1 MLIEPINIKK
11 ISSLLLVAF
20 ISYSNTLHTQTTS
33 YIDYQSPFHPTLS
46 DGPMVVSQNE
56 LSSDVGI
63 EVIKSGGNAVDAA
76 VAVGFSLAVTLPRAG
91 NLGGGG
97 FMLIYLK
104 EQNEILAID
113 YRGQSPSELEGNQI
127 FGVEL
132 PKDYDQANRDI
143 VRYGYKASTVPG
155 TVSGLLLAHAQFG
168 KLPLDEVMKPAIDQ
182 AVKGINVSF
191 DLEQAIASAPQL
203 SWDDE
208 SRGIYFNDGKPLQ
221 EGSIMQRPDLAKT
234 MTLISENG
242 SKGFYEGEVA
252 KKIVESMSNN
262 GGNITIEDLQNYK
275 ARFSQPIGVNY
286 RGNKV
291 YTHGPPSGGGIVL
304 LTALKVLEY
313 FDLGQIGNNS
323 ALTYHLLAEAL
334 RRGHNNRSHHVGD
347 PSFYNVP
354 YEDLMS
360 DERIREFAKSISLK
374 KASSAREI
382 KPLEIIQESKNTTH
396 YSIVDEDGNAVSNTY
411 TLGYSFGSGVTIP
424 GTGILMNNQ
433 MNNFAYQ
440 HGNKKIEGRG
450 ASPGNKYEPGKRPMS
465 TMAPTIVFDENDKL
479 FLITGSP
486 GGKLIPAAILRLVTG
501 VIDFD
506 LNIGEA
512 TMLPRIHKDWPYRGI
527 DYESNVSS
535 DTLNLLKKIGHK
547 VEPSKTMGSTQSI
560 LIIEDKN
567 HGYSDLRRPNAG
579 VSYIE

>member
-1 MLIEPINIKK
+1 MENKPINMKN
-11 ISSLLLVAF
+11 ISSLLLVAIIF
-20 ISYSNTLHTQTTS
+20 FSNALQSQTS
-33 YIDYQSPFHPTLS
+33 YIDYQSPFHPIIS
-46 DGPMVVSQNE
+46 NGPMVVSQNH
-56 LSSDVGI
+56 LSSELGI
-63 EVIKSGGNAVDAA
+63 EIIKKGGNAIDAA

-113 YRGQSPSELEGNQI
+113 YRGQSPSRLQTNQI

-132 PKDYDQANRDI
+132 PRDYEKAERDI

-155 TVSGLLLAHAQFG
+155 TVSGLLLAHAEFG
-168 KLPLDEVMKPAIDQ
+168 KLPLSEVMKPAIDQ
-182 AVKGINVSF
+182 AMNGIDVSF

-208 SRGIYFNDGKPLQ
+208 SRKIYLNDGKPLK
-221 EGSIMQRPDLAKT
+221 EGSVMKRPDLAKT
-234 MTLISENG
+234 MSLISENG
-242 SKGFYEGEVA
+242 IKGFYSGEVA
-252 KKIVESMSNN
+252 EKISSSMTNN
-262 GGNITIEDLQNYK
+262 GGSITIEDLQSYR

-286 RGNKV
+286 RGKRV
-291 YTHGPPSGGGIVL
+291 FTHGPPSGGGIVL

-313 FDLGQIGNNS
+313 FDLGKIGNNS

-347 PSFYNVP
+347 PSHYHVP
-354 YEDLMS
+354 YDDLMS
-360 DERIREFAKSISLK
+360 DQRIKDFAKSISLK
-374 KASSAREI
+374 KASSAKEVT
-382 KPLEIIQESKNTTH
+382 PLEIIQESKNTTH
-396 YSIVDEDGNAVSNTY
+396 YSIIDADGNAVSNTY

-440 HGNKKIEGRG
+440 YGSKKIEGRG
-450 ASPGNKYEPGKRPMS
+450 ASPGNKYAPGKRPMS
-465 TMAPTIVFDENDKL
+465 TMAPTIVFDENDNVL
-479 FLITGSP
+479 LVTGSP
-486 GGKLIPAAILRLVTG
+486 GGKLIPAAILRLVSG

-527 DYESNVSS
+527 DYESSISS
-535 DTLNLLKKIGHK
+535 DSLNLLKKMGHK
-547 VEPSKTMGSTQSI
+547 IEPSKTMGSTQSI
-560 LIIEDKN
+560 HISKGKN
-567 HGYSDLRRPNAG
+567 HGYADLRRPNAA
-579 VSYIE
+579 VSYINN